1 MSDQAILLPKLSPHW
16 RIILAKG
23 QLDHSYTFWTM
34 ANYTCYT
41 STKFADSHI
50 IFFSWS
56 DFLSWSIGV
65 CRTDQLLISQRIK
78 VKNKYLC
85 TCLKAKLFVKV
96 GTQGKRLKKN
106 THLLEKMFALWY
118 RYKEFFYA
126 NYFKPFCTGD
136 PAFSSTCD

>member
-1 MSDQAILLPKLSPHW
+1 MHISTGPKWVEIIRKEHFRFYWHYSRFFLNFIIDLLVWK
-16 RIILAKG
+16 
-23 QLDHSYTFWTM
+23 
-34 ANYTCYT
+34 ANFFQE
-41 STKFADSHI
+41 S